1 MRVLVCGSR
10 HAKDPGPIRAR
21 LNKIR
26 HKIDFLVTGD
36 ASGVDS
42 FAAAWAREWGIA
54 HAIFPACWEYY
65 GREAGPVRNV
75 WMAIQVVPDLVLA
88 FKGGAGTANM
98 VKVATVQEIEVEL
111 VEDDD

>member
-10 HAKDPGPIRAR
+10 HARDPAPIRAR
-21 LNKIR
+21 LDKIR

-36 ASGVDS
+36 ASGVDA

-65 GREAGPVRNV
+65 GRDAGPVRNV
-75 WMAIQVVPDLVLA
+75 WMATMVVPDLVLA
-88 FKGGAGTANM
+88 FKGGSGTANM
-98 VKVATVQEIEVEL
+98 VKVATVQEIPVEL